1 MKRICVV
8 GIALHKE
15 AQKILEKVYCV
26 EGMDAIK
33 EAEAALVY
41 TVPDEWIEKA
51 EKLRAVG
58 CHSCS
63 PAFVEWAE
71 KKGIAVIKAQSL
83 WRTVAEH
90 TLALAMA
97 AARWIP
103 QADHAVRIGEWKD
116 HETLKIQYSGR
127 DLQKRV
133 FGIWGMGQIGRE
145 LASLFQGFS
154 MEVLYSDIRPLSPE
168 EEKRWNVSRVE
179 FRELLERS
187 DYFCVLV
194 PHNAST
200 DQIFG
205 KEAFSSMKKGCI
217 FINTARA
224 GIVDRAAFVQAM
236 ENGIL
241 GAAALD
247 VTWEEAKPQP
257 EDLLRFKNLIF
268 TPHLGGSTFECDAFL
283 VRGILDAAGFGEKT
297 V

>member
-26 EGMDAIK
+26 EGMDAVK

-116 HETLKIQYSGR
+116 HETLKIQYPGWN
-127 DLQKRV
+127 
-133 FGIWGMGQIGRE
+133 FGN
-145 LASLFQGFS
+145 F
-154 MEVLYSDIRPLSPE
+154 
-168 EEKRWNVSRVE
+168 WNVPIISAFWCPITLPQIRS
-179 FRELLERS
+179 LE
-187 DYFCVLV
+187 
-194 PHNAST
+194 
-200 DQIFG
+200 
-205 KEAFSSMKKGCI
+205 KKL
-217 FINTARA
+217 FP
-224 GIVDRAAFVQAM
+224 V
-236 ENGIL
+236 
-241 GAAALD
+241 
-247 VTWEEAKPQP
+247 
-257 EDLLRFKNLIF
+257 
-268 TPHLGGSTFECDAFL
+268 
-283 VRGILDAAGFGEKT
+283 
-297 V
+297 